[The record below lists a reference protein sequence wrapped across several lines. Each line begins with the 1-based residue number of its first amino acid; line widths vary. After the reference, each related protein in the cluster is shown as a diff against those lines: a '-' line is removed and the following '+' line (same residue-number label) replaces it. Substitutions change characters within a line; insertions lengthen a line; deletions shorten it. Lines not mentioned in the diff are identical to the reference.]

1 MTENTRGVQLPE
13 ELCRAAEQRYG
24 AQFETLERLL
34 EHVLQ
39 NLVRDAGAPM
49 DESEQRIIEERLKN
63 LGYI

>member
-1 MTENTRGVQLPE
+1 VTENTRRVQLPE

-24 AQFETLERLL
+24 AQFESLERLL
-34 EHVLQ
+34 EHLLQ
-39 NLVRDAGAPM
+39 NLVRDAAAQM